1 MNSQLE
7 LDQLK
12 TELRQYPEN
21 HQPESQYGERRKLV
35 LDLLDEIAFLR
46 EQKYSY
52 KEISRLLH
60 QKTDLL
66 IQPGTLRRYFFE
78 ERAKLRGKS
87 SKRKRSKP
95 PTRKKSKARSA
106 SKKASQPK
114 ADEAPVTAAQAEPK
128 PKPEPQLEPETH
140 EFDDSVSQ
148 NWEDDDSYTTG
159 LVNEPTFNRIRRR

>member
-1 MNSQLE
+1 LNTPLE

-21 HQPESQYGERRKLV
+21 HRPESQYGERRQLV

-46 EQKYSY
+46 QKKYSY

-66 IQPGTLRRYFFE
+66 IQPGTLRKYFFE

-87 SKRKRSKP
+87 SKQKSAKP
-95 PTRKKSKARSA
+95 PTRKKGKAHSA
-106 SKKASQPK
+106 SQKASQSK
-114 ADEAPVTAAQAEPK
+114 AAEESITAAQAEPE
-128 PKPEPQLEPETH
+128 PKPQPASKLEPVAS
-140 EFDDSVSQ
+140 DD
-148 NWEDDDSYTTG
+148 WGGWDEDDDDSYTSG
-159 LVNEPTFNRIRRR
+159 LLNEPTFNRIPRS